1 MCFVFPVRV
10 AIFVHFGRF
19 QPPCLDA
26 RSIHPGLK
34 ANLKRSGSPGCPNE
48 AGSRIRIV
56 IFYAFVSSVYH
67 YILPAAKELYS
78 LKFDILSHLW

>member
-1 MCFVFPVRV
+1 MRFDLLVRV

-34 ANLKRSGSPGCPNE
+34 ANLKRSRLPAHPSEPAAGTGS
-48 AGSRIRIV
+48 SV
-56 IFYAFVSSVYH
+56 ISAFVSSGYN
-67 YILPAAKELYS
+67 YNLPAAKELYS